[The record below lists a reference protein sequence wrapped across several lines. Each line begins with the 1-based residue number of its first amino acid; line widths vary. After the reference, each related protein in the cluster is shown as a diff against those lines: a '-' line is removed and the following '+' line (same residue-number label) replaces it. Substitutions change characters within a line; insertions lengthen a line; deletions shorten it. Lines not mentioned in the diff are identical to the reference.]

1 MTIHPLAALH
11 KLNAILMMAL
21 KPLGIWGL
29 GGLAFIDAA
38 FFPLPTTMNGLV
50 LDYVALDH
58 RKLLLYCF
66 MAAFTS
72 ALGSMVPYY
81 VGRAGGEVFLL
92 KRINRQRYERMRDRF
107 ERQEFL
113 AIMIPAAMPP
123 PTPIKLF
130 EFAAGVFEMKPLPF
144 GLAIFTGKFLQFLV
158 WSVAF
163 IIFGPGLVHAFTRMF
178 RAHSELVLT
187 IALAAT
193 VVFLVYVMR
202 KIAEQRRG
210 TGLPA
215 EAGADSES
223 EAETASEANDSTLI
237 T

>member
-1 MTIHPLAALH
+1 VTIHALAGLH
-11 KLNAILMMAL
+11 KLNAILMGAL

-50 LDYVALDH
+50 LDYVAANH
-58 RKLLLYCF
+58 GKLLMYCL
-66 MAAFTS
+66 MAAFAS

-113 AIMIPAAMPP
+113 AIMIPAMLPP

-130 EFAAGVFEMKPLPF
+130 EFGAGVFEMKPLPF
-144 GLAIFTGKFLQFLV
+144 GLAIFTGKFIQFLV
-158 WSVAF
+158 WSLGF
-163 IIFGPGLVHAFTRMF
+163 IIFGPGIVHVFGHIIHEHA
-178 RAHSELVLT
+178 ELVLA
-187 IALAAT
+187 IGLAAA
-193 VVFLVYVMR
+193 FGFFWYVLR
-202 KIAEQRRG
+202 KIFDRRRG
-210 TGLPA
+210 TRLPNEGVDEPA
-215 EAGADSES
+215 AVATGTGED
-223 EAETASEANDSTLI
+223 DSTLI